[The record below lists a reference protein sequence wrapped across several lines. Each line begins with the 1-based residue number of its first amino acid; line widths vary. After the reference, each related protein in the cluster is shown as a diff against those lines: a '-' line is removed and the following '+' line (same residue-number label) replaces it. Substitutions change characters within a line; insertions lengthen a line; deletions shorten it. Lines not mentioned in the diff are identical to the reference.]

1 MCSSLSFPD
10 GNFLQTV
17 VQYHGQ
23 DTDIGAV
30 KIWNG
35 FISMITHVAFLW
47 PHSSCPHLLLKPLGN
62 TDLFNISMI
71 LSFQGCYIN
80 GIM

>member
-1 MCSSLSFPD
+1 MCSLLSFPD

-30 KIWNG
+30 KI
-35 FISMITHVAFLW
+35 
-47 PHSSCPHLLLKPLGN
+47 
-62 TDLFNISMI
+62 
-71 LSFQGCYIN
+71 
-80 GIM
+80 